1 MNSLSEMV
9 LFNFL
14 LLALGINLY
23 IAQDD
28 QVVFIKRVDTGL
40 PDLNEPVNL
49 SHTLL
54 PPSSPKSS
62 SSSIPFEPISIGSSS
77 NTPDV
82 SMLYVC

>member
-1 MNSLSEMV
+1 MNSLSLTMFF
-9 LFNFL
+9 FNLL
-14 LLALGINLY
+14 LLALSISSN

-54 PPSSPKSS
+54 PPSSSKSS
-62 SSSIPFEPISIGSSS
+62 SSSIPFEPIRIDSSLS
-77 NTPDV
+77 TRDV
-82 SMLYVC
+82 SMI